1 VISGYE
7 SADIFNMD
15 ETAHFYSLMPIK
27 TLTIK
32 GETHAGGYKFK
43 DWLTTLLC
51 CNVNGTIK
59 LKPFITEKFAKPRHF
74 QNNGTFPCQ
83 YSSNL
88 NTKHLMQE
96 WGAVNM

>member
-1 VISGYE
+1 MYE

-43 DWLTTLLC
+43 DWLTTMLC
-51 CNVNGTIK
+51 YNVNSAVK
-59 LKPFITEKFAKPRHF
+59 LKPLITEKFVKPRCLKITALF
-74 QNNGTFPCQ
+74 
-83 YSSNL
+83 L
-88 NTKHLMQE
+88 INT
-96 WGAVNM
+96 AVI